1 MSSVEFPQ
9 VVTVPNDLNY
19 QISSNVPFELQEKNK
34 PLSKVANL
42 AFDLSIINK
51 TNLNRN
57 KEYND
62 DDDDRNP
69 LEDKE
74 TFFNHFNLWG
84 HKSTPQDLEMLQND
98 AKSKTAF
105 FITII
110 ILKGCIIKHNEIS
123 FGYRKSFL
131 IN

>member
-1 MSSVEFPQ
+1 MSSAESPQ

-62 DDDDRNP
+62 DDGNP

-74 TFFNHFNLWG
+74 TFSHHFNLWG
-84 HKSTPQDLEMLQND
+84 HKSTPQDFEMLQND
-98 AKSKTAF
+98 AKGKT
-105 FITII
+105 
-110 ILKGCIIKHNEIS
+110 
-123 FGYRKSFL
+123 
-131 IN
+131 